1 MNEIRELLRNTAD
14 GAFVI
19 DSQQRIVC
27 WNRSAEAMLGYKAE
41 EVIGR
46 LCYEVIAGQDEGE
59 CLICR
64 RRCLPF
70 VASTR
75 GELVRNFDARV
86 RRKDGQ
92 TRWVNVSII
101 VVPGSDDIPRA
112 VIHLFR
118 DVDAKKRA
126 EAFAAEVAARARQL
140 NLQKSVPLRQ
150 SQDAAATGL
159 GPTLDELTPREFQVL
174 ELLARGADTS
184 AIAAELMIS
193 EATVRNHIQRI
204 LRKLGVHSR
213 LEAVAYAREH
223 DLV

>member
-1 MNEIRELLRNTAD
+1 MDEIRELLRNTAD

-19 DSQQRIVC
+19 DNQQRIIC
-27 WNRSAEAMLGYKAE
+27 WNKSAEEMLGYKAE
-41 EVIGR
+41 EVMGR
-46 LCYEVIAGQDEGE
+46 LCYEVLGGQNERE

-70 VASTR
+70 VASAR

-101 VVPGSDDIPRA
+101 VVPGSGDTPRG

-118 DVDAKKRA
+118 DVEAKKRA
-126 EAFAAEVAARARQL
+126 EAFAAEVAARARQIG
-140 NLQKSVPLRQ
+140 LQQPMLSRQ
-150 SQDAAATGL
+150 TPNSAATGP
-159 GPTLDELTPREFQVL
+159 GPTLDELTPRELQVL
-174 ELLARGADTS
+174 DLLARGADT
-184 AIAAELMIS
+184 ATIASELMIS

-223 DLV
+223 ELV